1 MAKQPTQK
9 TIDKWQRWFAID
21 CNNRT
26 WNLTSKPERTPDED
40 REMLL
45 GAYAAAFHWSK
56 IGKPI
61 NDARADLTLAH
72 VHALLG
78 HDISLYYAQRSLA
91 FFENNAGEDWDLAF
105 AHAEMAQAAAVIGD
119 KESHARHYALA
130 RERGLAIQDEEDRN
144 VFMEE
149 FARIPSEVKGKG
161 S

>member
-26 WNLTSKPERTPDED
+26 WDLTSKPERTPDED

-119 KESHARHYALA
+119 KVMHARHYRWA

-144 VFMEE
+144 IFMEE
-149 FARIPSEVKGKG
+149 FARIPNEVRFRG